1 MMTMKNYYFCID
13 ESGAFDGEQSLIGGV
28 LCKETLVKDAI
39 ADGVIQRVRKPYLP
53 QKNRYL
59 MEKDPKGRD
68 IDMEFHHAT
77 QLPPSIKA
85 DVKIKMLEAIHAAG
99 FRFVIFEPASDFSVD
114 NTTETYLVVLA
125 QGVVKLMRELSRQ
138 AHFTGEHFQLHLVI
152 GDRVD
157 TGKKN
162 AGRLIPRKDRP
173 YLIQQDDVRME
184 IKKAL
189 HVAQAMTPD
198 QFDRDSSLASIT
210 FASDKNNL
218 RLVLSDYVANS
229 WQTQRTFRGKNRE
242 RFETKLK
249 PCYHILKMEAQSY
262 YDSIRTAIR
271 HRDYP
276 QALLLAVDAPD
287 GAADRAAFIEELADI
302 FRRMPELDLRTAMT
316 AYIRTFESLI
326 NTHRAYHQVLRI
338 LDQTLAHFAKATI
351 MHSYNTEFKANLY
364 LWKMAACTHL
374 GDLAGYRNA
383 QMLCDECVRA
393 TSDLDLYLI
402 YETYRVGNLRAQL
415 LYDESYAAGKEAAT
429 IIQAFRAPAK
439 AVKEQTGRS
448 FVLFRDR
455 YAKLCGALVSTCI
468 LMAPGVPEAYD
479 YGCYYSNQA
488 IATFSN
494 QRDKD
499 RQYQL
504 RADLAAASGK
514 YDEAVH
520 YLERA
525 LHIQMDALDPERAAA
540 FRGYDWY
547 HFAKVLA
554 CLLLA
559 DDAHR
564 ALAKKAF
571 ENAKRAWKLYYESL
585 EKLAFPDYVSL
596 ANLGACYAE
605 TGFVDTGMHMMRMAY
620 RAAYGLRFQRSKSKP
635 YPFLGTPVAEEKP
648 DFDRTTPV
656 VFVIGLM
663 EQAMYFAAQALR
675 APLTADD
682 LLPLRYHVQADM
694 EHWPFDG
701 IKKRLG
707 AFDRALQEIPALAD
721 GKLQHDRLW
730 ALSRTADF

>member
-1 MMTMKNYYFCID
+1 MMTMKEYYFYID
-13 ESGAFDGEQSLIGGV
+13 ESGRFDGKKSIIGGV
-28 LCKETLVKDAI
+28 LCGPELTDKNLANGIIE
-39 ADGVIQRVRKPYLP
+39 RVRKPYRAKED
-53 QKNRYL
+53 QYKR
-59 MEKDPKGRD
+59 EKCPNGRSV
-68 IDMEFHHAT
+68 DMTFHHAT
-77 QLPPSIKA
+77 QLPPSIKEE
-85 DVKIKMLEAIHAAG
+85 VKLKMLQGIRASG
-99 FRFVIFEPASDFSVD
+99 FRFVVFEPASTFSVD
-114 NTTETYLVVLA
+114 NTTETYLVVIA
-125 QGVVKLMRELSRQ
+125 QGIVKLMRELSRR
-138 AHFTGEHFQLHLVI
+138 AHFAGDHFQLHLVI
-152 GDRVD
+152 GRRVD
-157 TGKKN
+157 TERMN
-162 AGRLIPRKDRP
+162 EATRFYPHIRDSV
-173 YLIQQDDVRME
+173 VRME

-189 HVAQAMTPD
+189 HVAKAMTPE
-198 QFDRDSSLASIT
+198 QFDRSSSLASVT
-210 FASDKNNL
+210 FDSDKENL
-218 RLVLSDYVANS
+218 HLVLSDYVVNS
-229 WQTQRTFRGKNRE
+229 WQMKKNLSSQEKQAFQPLRDAY
-242 RFETKLK
+242 LAL
-249 PCYHILKMEAQSY
+249 PMEARTY
-262 YDSIRTAIR
+262 YDTIRDAVR

-276 QALLLAVDAPD
+276 QALLLAMDAPED
-287 GAADRAAFIEELADI
+287 VADRAGFIRELADI
-302 FRRMPELDLRTAMT
+302 FQRMPELSLRAAMES
-316 AYIRTFESLI
+316 YIRTFELLI
-326 NTHRAYHQVLRI
+326 NGQRAYHQSVRI
-338 LDQTLAHFAKATI
+338 LDRTLEHFAKASI
-351 MHSYNTEFKANLY
+351 MRSYNTTFKANLY

-393 TSDLDLYLI
+393 TTDIDLYLA

-415 LYDESYAAGKEAAT
+415 LFDESYAAGKEAAT

-439 AVKEQTGRS
+439 DVKEQTGRS

-488 IATFSN
+488 IATFSS

-504 RADLAAASGK
+504 RADLAAASGR

-525 LHIQMDALDPERAAA
+525 LHIQMSALAPEKAAA

-547 HFAKVLA
+547 HFAKVSA
-554 CLLLA
+554 YLLLA
-559 DDAHR
+559 GGAWR
-564 ALAKKAF
+564 AMAGAALGIAEEAWETYYAK
-571 ENAKRAWKLYYESL
+571 LDTVT
-585 EKLAFPDYVSL
+585 FPDYVSL
-596 ANLGACYAE
+596 AYLGFCHAELGAVGKGLCW
-605 TGFVDTGMHMMRMAY
+605 MRLAY
-620 RAAYGLRFQRSKSKP
+620 RTAYGLPLKKTKKRP
-635 YPFLGTPVAEEKP
+635 YPPVGEAIKDEAPGFE
-648 DFDRTTPV
+648 DTTPV